1 MESSEIPKQSN
12 RARWIVVLALLAWL
26 WLIVVW
32 AHRVHVTSFQMSA
45 WNVRSSK
52 ALLGL
57 MWDVAW
63 GAFARFAMF
72 VPVGFLVALAL
83 PLQETLVA
91 RIVRRWL
98 PAVVGSLL
106 LAVVVLGF
114 AAKPGFEAPAVL
126 YLILPWSGCLVGCW
140 AGMAWS
146 RGKTERWLLIPELAL
161 LATLVGA
168 GIGILFILA
177 IDSQP
182 LQLDTPA
189 VTSAEKRRLYS
200 LFSGKNPLKIEQGRT
215 VEVSLTE
222 QDINL
227 LLAWGLSIGD
237 SARRARV
244 KLQAN
249 RAELLA
255 SMPIPGRS
263 RYLNI
268 DAQGSVSCAQGRFNM
283 RADGLRIGRVE
294 VPVFMLRTLSR
305 IVSSAA
311 NDDERVRSI
320 LQVVKGIGL
329 NARALTL
336 TYGHGAP
343 PKGFIASLFHDSVAD
358 QVDIPVIRAQI
369 LNLIASAGTMPQGG
383 DDRFGA
389 AVQTAFRFARERSS
403 PNRAV
408 QENRNALLALGI
420 MLGHHRV
427 ETLIGRFMD
436 DSTRAAVKRSFQG
449 TTLRKREDWPKHF
462 FVSAA
467 LTVIAAGNVSDAT
480 GLFKEEKDA
489 RGGSGFSFGDLLA
502 DRSGTT
508 FAEVATR
515 NEQTARALQDRL
527 ARDFNVDDYFP
538 EAQDLPENLQDA
550 EFRARYGGVGGEGY
564 RRLMAEIERRIAR
577 CTAYSGRAP
586 SNGMQ

>member
-12 RARWIVVLALLAWL
+12 RARWIVVLVLLAWL

-32 AHRVHVTSFQMSA
+32 ADRVHVTSIQMSA
-45 WNVRSSK
+45 WNVRSRM

-72 VPVGFLVALAL
+72 VPVGFLVALAM

-98 PAVVGSLL
+98 LAVVSSLL

-114 AAKPGFEAPAVL
+114 AAGPGFKAPAVL
-126 YLILPWSGCLVGCW
+126 YLLLPWSGCLVGCW

-168 GIGILFILA
+168 GIGILFILT

-182 LQLDTPA
+182 LQMDTPD

-200 LFSGKNPLKIEQGRT
+200 LFSGKNPLKIEEGRT
-215 VEVSLTE
+215 VDVSLTE

-263 RYLNI
+263 RYLNV

-320 LQVVKGIGL
+320 LQVVKGIDL
-329 NARALTL
+329 NARAVTL

-358 QVDIPVIRAQI
+358 QVDIPVVRAQI
-369 LNLIASAGTMPQGG
+369 LNLIASAGTMPKGS
-383 DDRFGA
+383 DERFGA

-420 MLGHHRV
+420 ILGHHRV

-489 RGGSGFSFGDLLA
+489 GGGSGFSFGDLLA

-515 NEQTARALQDRL
+515 NEQSARALQDRL
-527 ARDFNVDDYFP
+527 ARGFNVDDYFP
-538 EAQDLPENLQDA
+538 DAHDLPENLQDA

-577 CTAYSGRAP
+577 CAAYSGRTP